1 MLGGPERLAELPAPA
16 SLQVSAW
23 FSQGGTLPPRLL
35 DREVCR
41 YVFVDFGILNADCHL
56 TPFFLF
62 VLSAYDEYD
71 VSPYE
76 ELKLNL
82 VRNIEMSRMASIMAG
97 TDDEIFTD
105 MNV

>member
-1 MLGGPERLAELPAPA
+1 M
-16 SLQVSAW
+16 
-23 FSQGGTLPPRLL
+23 
-35 DREVCR
+35 
-41 YVFVDFGILNADCHL
+41 DFGILNTYCDL
-56 TPFFLF
+56 TPFFF
-62 VLSAYDEYD
+62 LSAYDEYD

-97 TDDEIFTD
+97 TDDEKFID